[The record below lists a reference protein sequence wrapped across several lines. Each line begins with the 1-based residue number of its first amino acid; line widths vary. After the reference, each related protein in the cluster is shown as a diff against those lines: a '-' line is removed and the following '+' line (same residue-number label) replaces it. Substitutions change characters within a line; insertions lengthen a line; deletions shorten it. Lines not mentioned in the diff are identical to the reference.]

1 MSLINRFYISAL
13 VMIWALF
20 PPRTGSEELRGT
32 AAEGHSAER
41 LAGNREIV
49 RFYMADLSR
58 ALDSRRELKIIF
70 PGCFVFAAP
79 LLLFRLKRWGFS
91 NGRALMTADGL
102 FLAASR

>member
-32 AAEGHSAER
+32 AEGHSAER
-41 LAGNREIV
+41 LAGNRESV
-49 RFYMADLSR
+49 LFYLADLNR
-58 ALDSRRELKIIF
+58 ALDSHRELKIIF

-91 NGRALMTADGL
+91 NGRAVMTAEGL
-102 FLAASR
+102 LLAASR